1 MNLNYDVLDRTEKM
15 IYALRSLY
23 NEYGYERYIM
33 RKFEEYD
40 LYSRNKDFLISDNVI
55 TFTDTNG
62 KLMALKPDV
71 TLSIIKNNKDIDN
84 GIKKLCYDES
94 IYRVSRRSNTFREI
108 KQAGLEC
115 MGKIDSDC
123 IGEVILLAAKS
134 LALTESE
141 FVIEITD
148 LEILRT
154 LLDKITDD
162 KEIKKELIK
171 CVSEKNIHGINEIL
185 NNNDIPIEKADALI
199 RLLRI
204 YGSPKVVFEKL
215 ESFDSDEII
224 TEEIK
229 NLKESV
235 LLLNHSAYKDSVVID
250 FSLVGNMNYY
260 NGVIFNGFIKGVP
273 ESVLS
278 GGQYDKLMKKLGR
291 KAGAVG
297 FAVYLDILDRI
308 PENEER

>member
-1 MNLNYDVLDRTEKM
+1 MKDCLNRTVSE
-15 IYALRSLY
+15 LCELY
-23 NEYGYERYIM
+23 GNYGYTKYKM
-33 RKFEEYD
+33 NKFEEYD
-40 LYSRNKDFLISDNVI
+40 LYVSNKDFLISDNVI

-134 LALTESE
+134 LALTEAE

-162 KEIKKELIK
+162 KGIKKELIK

-204 YGSPKVVFEKL
+204 YGNPEVVFEKL
-215 ESFDSDEII
+215 ELFDSDEII
-224 TEEIK
+224 TDEIK